1 MLGNALVNFG
11 LSDDRLRLQDVYVS
25 ANPVAQGVANS
36 TLPVYK
42 WTTEF
47 LIDEACTD
55 MTA

>member
-11 LSDDRLRLQDVYVS
+11 ISDDRLRLQDVYVS

-42 WTTEF
+42 WSKRR
-47 LIDEACTD
+47 LD
-55 MTA
+55 